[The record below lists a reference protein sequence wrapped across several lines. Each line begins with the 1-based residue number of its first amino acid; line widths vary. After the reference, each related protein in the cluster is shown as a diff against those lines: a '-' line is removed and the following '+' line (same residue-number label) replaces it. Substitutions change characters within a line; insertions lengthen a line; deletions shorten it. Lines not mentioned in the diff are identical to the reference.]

1 MRSKNI
7 IALVCVTLWMLSMVA
22 CTPSNT
28 PSASPTDTSGATFLP
43 TEPSDMTEV
52 TVPSEPITK
61 PTEDIVLPGVEPE
74 FLQTYTLT
82 FVGDC
87 TLGTM
92 SEWKTYGG
100 CFDKVIGS
108 NYDLPFHN
116 IRHYFESDD
125 CTFINFEGVL
135 ADGGIPEEKRFTF
148 IGPTDYVSILTGS
161 SVEVANLANN
171 HSYDFGIEGYQSTTK
186 TLRDNGV
193 TYIENAKT
201 ALYTTNSGLKIGMYG
216 MSFPL
221 NADNMRKDVQLLKD
235 AGADVIVAA
244 VHWGIER
251 DYIHNETQTS
261 IAHKLI
267 DAGVNIV
274 WGHHPHVLQPIEI
287 YNDGIIYYSTGNFSF
302 GGNHNPFDKDTAI
315 FQQTITKDLDGT
327 ITIGKLNVIPCR
339 LSSVEEYNDFQPI
352 PYNTDNPGFAR
363 VLQKLNWGIPTEDT
377 QDAH

>member
-1 MRSKNI
+1 
-7 IALVCVTLWMLSMVA
+7 MVA
-22 CTPSNT
+22 CTPFNT
-28 PSASPTDTSGATFLP
+28 PSASPTDASGATFLP

-52 TVPSEPITK
+52 TAPSEPIAK

-74 FLQTYTLT
+74 FPQTYTLT

-92 SEWKTYGG
+92 PEWKTYGG

-148 IGPTDYVSILTGS
+148 IGPTDHVSILTGS

-216 MSFPL
+216 MSFSL
-221 NADNMRKDVQLLKD
+221 NTDNMRKDVQLLKD

-339 LSSVEEYNDFQPI
+339 LSSVEEHNDFQPI

-363 VLQKLNWGIPTEDT
+363 VLQKLKWGISINDT